1 MTLKGRDFLTL
12 LDFTPEEI
20 SYLLDLSAE
29 LKEKKKNGGRNFF
42 DAEFDDTYP
51 DIPSFLKKPDLE

>member
-20 SYLLDLSAE
+20 SYLLELAAQ
-29 LKEKKKNGGRNFF
+29 LKEKKKIGILH
-42 DAEFDDTYP
+42 DE
-51 DIPSFLKKPDLE
+51 L